1 MIATELLGLVKSAS
15 SELAPESFFRLDSQG
30 DVLTGYFEQGGE
42 VCRFRL
48 TQDGIAIEQTD
59 SQAKYLAGFSQVR
72 GDRKPDCENSN
83 PCGEGCIAKGFKC
96 TKTFSPQQQQ
106 VAKRLLSGEKPQ
118 RGAVAVGSVAAALG
132 VAAVAAGVGLAIA
145 ASSGGGGTFQ
155 TPEAPPPPL
164 AQPPDP
170 PPQASSPVPPPSP
183 KPSSPAPSLPAQ
195 RKLPG
200 ADITERLRSLVE
212 AARQPAT
219 PTPVVPPPPGS
230 PEPSE
235 MTRRRGLVQQLGV
248 SLEGATTP
256 QEPPSRETSEPF
268 LSSLPEPAPKQK
280 KTGPLERVREML
292 RQPDPA
298 PEAPPTRGG
307 GPRLLPP
314 GNALAP
320 KSQRSPRKPAIAG
333 ESSTLITPPAPGVG
347 VALPKKGRSP
357 MTELLARVRP
367 PAPPTPTGD
376 PLMLPAGGLPTPKRS
391 RRNPAIAT
399 ENPALVTPPAPGV
412 GVKLPKRG
420 RSQIEELLS
429 RVRPPVPPPAPTP
442 PVTPPSLKAAKPEP
456 APAPAKP
463 PRTFLPLRTE
473 IERASDQL
481 IRKHAVLG
489 GRARMLAESP
499 ANPKV
504 VDELQAKLSRAE
516 LLKRQMMNPLATDYF
531 RTAAKEVPEL
541 DRAIAKADRFLPG
554 LQSKV
559 LAAGKNPERHAE
571 RVEGAIASIDAQLK
585 RIQEAEASVQARL
598 LGQSKPSDRNEL
610 KALQEQRLQLTGL
623 RDEAATLRDAP
634 QRLEAA
640 KGTIA
645 DMKTRVAELPT
656 RLSQL
661 SPEQKAQ
668 YAAVEKIRALQGELP
683 SRIAKQA
690 ERHNA
695 NVKAIEANQVEISAM
710 AEQHDSERQFSIRS
724 TESWLER
731 QQARMQQSLAYMEAM
746 GGRDGI
752 KWVTSKSQDMPTG
765 LELTLNQ
772 YKKEFGTA
780 SIQSV
785 EQAAKFRSYVL
796 ERLHARIEG
805 DAAEIEKRAQYPLEI
820 SRKWQGLASA
830 KHSEVSELQK
840 TAVIQ
845 GREQSQKLVADLRKT
860 AQEMAVPLEGN
871 SLLQPYRIA
880 NQSMIDDIQ
889 SAHAQTARAAGE
901 LLVDLD
907 AVRDRLGKD
916 AQTPPV
922 FDVGGKAFT
931 AEMLG
936 EEVAAARAKARQLRT
951 LQEYDISA
959 TAAPETEERL
969 KRRAATAAQTSVVK
983 AQIGGLQSRI
993 GALNQQILKRQEA
1006 AARGQRKGV
1015 STDRLEAEKAA
1026 LQKDLDALI
1035 TESFPSAKRNDLNLC
1050 SFDFYRINHKRKAIA
1065 GGRG

>member
-1 MIATELLGLVKSAS
+1 M
-15 SELAPESFFRLDSQG
+15 
-30 DVLTGYFEQGGE
+30 
-42 VCRFRL
+42 
-48 TQDGIAIEQTD
+48 
-59 SQAKYLAGFSQVR
+59 
-72 GDRKPDCENSN
+72 
-83 PCGEGCIAKGFKC
+83 
-96 TKTFSPQQQQ
+96 
-106 VAKRLLSGEKPQ
+106 
-118 RGAVAVGSVAAALG
+118 
-132 VAAVAAGVGLAIA
+132 
-145 ASSGGGGTFQ
+145 
-155 TPEAPPPPL
+155 
-164 AQPPDP
+164 
-170 PPQASSPVPPPSP
+170 
-183 KPSSPAPSLPAQ
+183 
-195 RKLPG
+195 
-200 ADITERLRSLVE
+200 
-212 AARQPAT
+212 
-219 PTPVVPPPPGS
+219 
-230 PEPSE
+230 
-235 MTRRRGLVQQLGV
+235 
-248 SLEGATTP
+248 
-256 QEPPSRETSEPF
+256 
-268 LSSLPEPAPKQK
+268 
-280 KTGPLERVREML
+280 
-292 RQPDPA
+292 
-298 PEAPPTRGG
+298 
-307 GPRLLPP
+307 
-314 GNALAP
+314 
-320 KSQRSPRKPAIAG
+320 
-333 ESSTLITPPAPGVG
+333 
-347 VALPKKGRSP
+347 
-357 MTELLARVRP
+357 
-367 PAPPTPTGD
+367 
-376 PLMLPAGGLPTPKRS
+376 
-391 RRNPAIAT
+391 
-399 ENPALVTPPAPGV
+399 
-412 GVKLPKRG
+412 KLPKRG
-420 RSQIEELLS
+420 RSQMEELLS
-429 RVRPPVPPPAPTP
+429 RVRPPEPPPAPTP

-463 PRTFLPLRTE
+463 PKTFLPLRTE

-481 IRKHAVLG
+481 FRKHSVLG
-489 GRARMLAESP
+489 GRARALAESP

-531 RTAAKEVPEL
+531 KTAAKEVPEL
-541 DRAIAKADRFLPG
+541 NRAIAKADRFLPG

-559 LAAGKNPERHAE
+559 LAAGKSPERHAE

-731 QQARMQQSLAYMEAM
+731 QQIRMQQSLAYMEAM

-752 KWVTSKSQDMPTG
+752 KWVTGKSQEMPSG

-772 YKKEFGTA
+772 YKKESGTA

-785 EQAAKFRSYVL
+785 EEAAKFRSYVL
-796 ERLHARIEG
+796 ARLHARIEG

-820 SRKWQGLASA
+820 SRKWQGLASV
-830 KHSEVSELQK
+830 KHAEVSELQK

-880 NQSMIDDIQ
+880 NQAMIDDIQ

-907 AVRDRLGKD
+907 AVRDRLAKD

-922 FDVGGKAFT
+922 FDVNGKALT
-931 AEMLG
+931 VEMLG

-969 KRRAATAAQTSVVK
+969 KRRAATAAQTSVAK
-983 AQIGGLQSRI
+983 AQISNLQSRI
-993 GALNQQILKRQEA
+993 GALTQQILKRQEA
-1006 AARGQRKGV
+1006 AARGQKKGV

-1035 TESFPSAKRNDLNLC
+1035 TNKFPSTKRGDHKC
-1050 SFDFYRINHKRKAIA
+1050 ASFDSYRLNPKRKAIA
-1065 GGRG
+1065 GDRR